1 MSGHAILNLAYL
13 FHKEDHIMNKTINAG
28 RRKFITRFAH
38 GSAYVMYIGGG
49 SSLFSEVGFSKSG
62 MGLNSPAEDSKSGYS
77 HPEVLADTQWAA
89 EHLTAPK
96 VRVVEVGFDLSDY
109 NSGHIPGAV
118 GWAWSTDFQHPIRKD
133 VPDKRAMEGL
143 LNRSG
148 IENDTTILVYGARR
162 HGYATFALWLLKI
175 YGHRDVRVINGH
187 REKWIA
193 EGRPMTTEIPTVIQS
208 VYIAKEPDWSI
219 RALRDF
225 VLNSI
230 HKSDR
235 ILVDVRTPEEY
246 HGLLWESWKYQAEA
260 SQRGGHIPGAVNI
273 PWDTTLNEDGTFKS
287 VEELQALYT
296 KNGVTSDKET
306 ISYCI
311 VGGRSNHTWFVLTY
325 LLGYPKVRL
334 YDGSWAEWGTLIG
347 VPIEK

>member
-1 MSGHAILNLAYL
+1 
-13 FHKEDHIMNKTINAG
+13 MNSTINAG
-28 RRKFITRFAH
+28 RRKFLTRLAQ
-38 GSAYVMYIGGG
+38 GSAYVLYIGG
-49 SSLFSEVGFSKSG
+49 SSSVVSAVGLSKSG
-62 MGLNSPAEDSKSGYS
+62 AGLYSPPEVSKSGYA
-77 HPEVLADTQWAA
+77 HPEVLVDTQWAA

-96 VRVVEVGFDLSDY
+96 VRVVEVGYDLSDY

-118 GWAWSTDFQHPIRKD
+118 GWGWSTDFQHPIRKD
-133 VPDKRAMEGL
+133 IPDKRAMEEL
-143 LNRSG
+143 LTRSG

-175 YGHRDVRVINGH
+175 YGHRNVRVINGH

-193 EGRPMTTEIPTVIQS
+193 EGRPMTTEIPIVMPS

-219 RALRDF
+219 RAMRDW
-225 VLNSI
+225 VLDSI
-230 HKSDR
+230 GKQER

-246 HGLLWESWKYQAEA
+246 HGLLWEAWKYQAEA

-273 PWDTTLNEDGTFKS
+273 PWDMTLNKDGTFKS
-287 VEELQALYT
+287 IEELQTLYN
-296 KNGVTSDKET
+296 KNGVTPDKEA

-311 VGGRSNHTWFVLTY
+311 VGGLSNHTWFVLTY
-325 LLGYPKVRL
+325 LLGYPKARL

-347 VPIEK
+347 VPI

>member
-1 MSGHAILNLAYL
+1 
-13 FHKEDHIMNKTINAG
+13 MN
-28 RRKFITRFAH
+28 RRKF
-38 GSAYVMYIGGG
+38 
-49 SSLFSEVGFSKSG
+49 SKNMLLSG
-62 MGLNSPAEDSKSGYS
+62 LALPALNLLTNAAEPVLSYAN
-77 HPEVLADTQWAA
+77 PEVLVDTQWVT
-89 EHLTAPK
+89 EHLTTLK
-96 VRVVEVGFDLSDY
+96 VCIVEAGYDLSDY

-133 VPDKRAMEGL
+133 LPDKEGIEEL
-143 LNRSG
+143 LVRSG
-148 IENDTTILVYGARR
+148 IKKDTTIIVYGARR

-175 YGHRDVRVINGH
+175 YGHNDVRVMNGN

-193 EGRPMTTEIPTVIQS
+193 EGRPLTTKIPTVTRS
-208 VYIAKEPDWSI
+208 VYIATEPDWSI
-219 RALRDF
+219 RALRDW

-230 HKSDR
+230 GKPER
-235 ILVDVRTPEEY
+235 MLVDVRTPEEY
-246 HGLLWESWKYQAEA
+246 HGQLWDGWKYQAEA

-273 PWDTTLNEDGTFKS
+273 PWDMTLKEDGTFKS

-296 KNGVTSDKET
+296 SNGVTSDKEV

-325 LLGYPKVRL
+325 LLGYSKVRL
-334 YDGSWAEWGTLIG
+334 YDGSWAEWSTLIG